1 MPPRAGPPTSAST
14 SASSAM
20 AAGRA
25 GKGKGKGRA
34 RPSFV
39 PSTQAAS
46 RARTDSRHE
55 DGALSGD
62 EEEDDDDED
71 PLALSPI
78 RPSPSTSTLKTTS
91 GIAINVNTSDVGD
104 PSSSSPAPSSRT
116 PRLFKNGVRS
126 TRSGTGAGVN
136 AGVNAG
142 AGSSSSA
149 LKSTRRGGRKTRAA
163 IRKEREEFEMD
174 RGDLV
179 PPSEDEEY
187 EAWREGRK
195 VQALGDT
202 EAEAEGDAVGNDD
215 KMEGGYNREQEDLN
229 TPTKRPK
236 KPDKETTPRTKKSF
250 QILLSSPYRRSR
262 SATTPS
268 IASSAAGSDSHSEEE
283 TDMRSGATSPTQPMS
298 FSQEQEDDVFFPVY
312 EGRRFLHSEAGSSAD
327 AAAFVSLP
335 ADGKEEAESGP
346 RAGMD
351 IDEGG
356 GSDKHVRK
364 RSPKRKSTEDVVM
377 LSQSPDPLAAM
388 ASHSSRI
395 ELSRSPTPQT
405 IPMVDIDQPETGVFE
420 TMLPELLNDN
430 VSVDIEDNLPR
441 ASHPSQIS
449 DHRASPFMAP
459 DHMDNPTTQST
470 VQDSF
475 IAFDPPPGPSMLSQ
489 TPSFLLSPV
498 KKSQT
503 PQSSPSPEQGKE
515 QEFQPSFSDLL
526 DLPPSPRRPISPAP
540 KNRSQYSQSSTKSN
554 ANDIT
559 FTGLTAH
566 SLKNPTPSRPSSP
579 AAPLS
584 PMFAAV
590 AAVVEPAPLPSPP
603 VSMHMTTPSIAD
615 PALEQFRGARTF
627 RTRTVL
633 QLQPYTRERQN
644 YEAQL
649 RKGGLKKGKKAI
661 APSKE
666 VTQEDDEDEAQ
677 AQGDESSE
685 LSAPEES
692 PERIVIGNT
701 PPPPVPK
708 RVRPPKELV
717 EADYDEYFFEHGT
730 VADDADPEAAESLQ
744 KIARRRLKLAKEER
758 RRRREADREKKQF
771 ESLMRGMDGDRSD
784 FGDGEGGSG
793 GEEGTVA
800 VSHQTPGAAKPVSAR
815 IPRPKTYGSK
825 GKPKVARQPPI
836 PEPSPALRAIPPI
849 SPAKSYTGTP
859 TASFR
864 TALSG
869 TGDLDMNMDMDIGYG
884 QPLEEPFMPD
894 MPDNPLSPLRHNDSF
909 YVNDVPPSPVRPHV
923 VQSSSS
929 GSESDSATSLAADD
943 PRKRIAR
950 RMMPAAMLRRLEAEA
965 LEKERRKAEK
975 KRRDQQRMTE
985 SPMRPGRAVV
995 RRGGGHGGLGDLDS
1009 LFSGDE
1015 ADETLDK
1022 TPSAAAGASLRRE
1035 VTNSFER
1042 PIIVS
1047 DDGGSSSEAA
1057 EDNQTEHTLA
1067 RLHRGDFEGIVAGHR
1082 SRPVQTK
1089 MRNGTSR
1096 KQQHAR
1102 SRRPALGLV
1111 KRVRAPSSPSVDYD
1125 DYKALRQTRIDFP
1138 LAERSPLSPVKGKKR
1153 KQPHQP
1159 DRKQR
1164 PAIRLDDHVIFA
1176 TADFEF
1182 DSDHASPRPVAK
1194 QKQAKITARPF
1205 ARTSSAKLISAA
1217 AAAQKDPL
1225 DAGIG
1230 KARSWANFDRFPVDF
1245 DITPL
1250 PSGLYCCSA
1259 SIPGSGKLEKL
1270 AKYLRGEITVSP
1282 VIDSCSDYD
1291 IELRYDMTPAAIQAV
1306 VPLLFDAT
1314 YRQMMVIANEAD
1326 SDLSTTPLAFL
1337 GSYMSAYAEDID
1349 ETRITLKSEIEEA
1362 IHQLN
1367 IKLEELDLRSKSS
1380 REARNIL
1387 LDLRWC
1393 LFELALRIS
1402 PRSNNASALVPECAA
1417 ALIRQLLSF
1426 GFDKTIRPLK
1436 VIMRGESDS
1445 GEITDQTITLWISL
1459 IHASAAWDTHLHS
1472 PNGDTFLSALNSALD
1487 QVFHLD
1493 QVGPIAAE
1501 RIWFLIFGLCALSQF
1516 DSDGRIS
1523 SIFVSSPRWMLVR
1536 RAVGL
1541 IKVAFDE
1548 DAEKR
1553 AQLDQL
1559 QGRDRYVKVMMAR
1572 CVRLSSIW
1580 KWHFDRESF
1589 SVATRDLGIIFKDR
1603 QYRNLPTEPP
1613 VDYPEFITRFDM
1625 SLTAAEDTKR
1635 ETAFELYLRLV
1646 CVAASDIIASAQTLK
1661 EAQQAE
1667 KDVQR
1672 LVMSII
1678 PVSAVKFNRLFPP
1691 SPKELGQ
1698 LVNRYSTMIAACYFS
1713 PSLLSYLL
1721 ANSKKWSP
1729 FEEADFD
1736 SRQICIRGLM
1746 YLAVARRHHQQPLE
1760 PVVNRLAE
1768 IMGCLQAELEILGG
1782 PSAPTLAP
1790 NRKEIERTMVLVV
1803 TCFRLMIKHHS
1814 FDPDEQAKAVY
1825 PDPCLLHESWTVRI
1839 FDLELA
1845 RDLKCGLE
1853 VVATIQAFLDTRSSA
1868 LPRLARQRREAKE
1881 SHSES
1886 MDEFG
1891 SLGIDFTAADV
1902 LALGGD
1908 VGAVEDPTE
1917 KLDAEFASI
1926 IEKVISPKIYR
1937 LLSDML
1943 PPVPDEDVADK
1954 DHELDRQ
1961 VFISKLTKC
1970 WSDCAAVLV
1979 VEHQKLDWS
1988 TFISPFGRQ
1997 SWGRIGD
2004 ERGRVQV
2011 GLHFMLNVAQLDP
2024 ACFTDHQEDFVSLFF
2039 QVIGTD
2045 KLVVENK
2052 YFSAVLAMPG
2062 ALDHPLLSNLGDIE
2076 SLNIGTEME
2085 RTKFMDMRSEALK
2098 AIFATIPDLLR
2109 SSRTPASIKSFI
2121 YRCINLFVSSLI
2133 SYEKSIDLT
2142 KVIHKESYHAFTSTI
2157 IRDLRRLAGE
2167 YITPLSVPGFK
2178 HFTSS

>member
-1 MPPRAGPPTSAST
+1 MAPRAGPST
-14 SASSAM
+14 SISTST
-20 AAGRA
+20 GRR
-25 GKGKGKGRA
+25 KVPQKS

-39 PSTQAAS
+39 LSTQAVS
-46 RARTDSRHE
+46 HPRTTSHDNDDD
-55 DGALSGD
+55 DGNEEQGGSSG
-62 EEEDDDDED
+62 EEDDDDED
-71 PLALSPI
+71 DPLAMSPLR
-78 RPSPSTSTLKTTS
+78 RPSPLTSTSVSTSKSLKPKRRRSTDRQHS
-91 GIAINVNTSDVGD
+91 IADTSDAVHA
-104 PSSSSPAPSSRT
+104 PSSSSPGASVRTSRTRT
-116 PRLFKNGVRS
+116 PR
-126 TRSGTGAGVN
+126 TRATIRTSG
-136 AGVNAG
+136 G
-142 AGSSSSA
+142 AGSSNGA
-149 LKSTRRGGRKTRAA
+149 TTTTRGGGRRKTRAA
-163 IRKEREEFEMD
+163 LREEREQVEMNE
-174 RGDLV
+174 GDLV

-187 EAWREGRK
+187 EAWKESRMIRSVHTENPEKAGDEEEDGSAGGGHDHGAGSGRI
-195 VQALGDT
+195 G
-202 EAEAEGDAVGNDD
+202 
-215 KMEGGYNREQEDLN
+215 

-236 KPDKETTPRTKKSF
+236 KPDKDKERTPYKLNKSF
-250 QILLSSPYRRSR
+250 RSFFSSPYRPSR
-262 SATTPS
+262 ALPS
-268 IASSAAGSDSHSEEE
+268 SSSASTHESDSDRESDLEID
-283 TDMRSGATSPTQPMS
+283 TKSGATSPTQPIS
-298 FSQEQEDDVFFPVY
+298 FSQDDDDDEGSFPLHK
-312 EGRRFLHSEAGSSAD
+312 GRRWLSETGVRGYKTPSTSASAKVYAKD
-327 AAAFVSLP
+327 EALLLDSKAEVSLNGETRSNAGFH
-335 ADGKEEAESGP
+335 ADTGEEAS
-346 RAGMD
+346 
-351 IDEGG
+351 
-356 GSDKHVRK
+356 
-364 RSPKRKSTEDVVM
+364 KSTEDAVM
-377 LSQSPDPLAAM
+377 LPPSPEPFLRKPERQSQTRLS
-388 ASHSSRI
+388 
-395 ELSRSPTPQT
+395 LSRSPTPQT
-405 IPMVDIDQPETGVFE
+405 LPMAEIERPETGVFE
-420 TMLPELLNDN
+420 TMLVQPQNDTEILD
-430 VSVDIEDNLPR
+430 SGPDASPPAGPLDYHDSPR
-441 ASHPSQIS
+441 AAASQ
-449 DHRASPFMAP
+449 P
-459 DHMDNPTTQST
+459 DQST
-470 VQDSF
+470 ASAARSTDPENLMS
-475 IAFDPPPGPSMLSQ
+475 FDPPPGPSMLSQ
-489 TPSFLLSPV
+489 TPSFLQSPD
-498 KKSQT
+498 KRST
-503 PQSSPSPEQGKE
+503 SLRGSPSPEHDI
-515 QEFQPSFSDLL
+515 QPSFSNLL
-526 DLPPSPRRPISPAP
+526 DLPPSPRRLASPAP
-540 KNRSQYSQSSTKSN
+540 EDRQRLLSQSSASSN
-554 ANDIT
+554 ANANDVTIA
-559 FTGLTAH
+559 GLPA
-566 SLKNPTPSRPSSP
+566 SVGPKFSTPSRPSSP

-584 PMFAAV
+584 PIFAAV
-590 AAVVEPAPLPSPP
+590 AQPAPAPSPP
-603 VSMHMTTPSIAD
+603 APVHMSTPPIAD

-633 QLQPYTRERQN
+633 QLQPYTKERQN

-677 AQGDESSE
+677 GGDESSE
-685 LSAPEES
+685 LSALEDS

-701 PPPPVPK
+701 PPPPVPRK
-708 RVRPPKELV
+708 VRAPKELV
-717 EADYDEYFFEHGT
+717 DADYDEYFFEHGT
-730 VADDADPEAAESLQ
+730 VADEEDPEVAESLQ
-744 KIARRRLKLAKEER
+744 KIARRRLKLEKEEKR
-758 RRRREADREKKQF
+758 KRREAEKERKQF
-771 ESLMRGMDGDRSD
+771 ESLMRGMNGNNSGS
-784 FGDGEGGSG
+784 GDGESE
-793 GEEGTVA
+793 GEKGTL
-800 VSHQTPGAAKPVSAR
+800 PVRPNSTR
-815 IPRPKTYGSK
+815 TPRPKTYGSK
-825 GKPKVARQPPI
+825 SKSRPPLA
-836 PEPSPALRAIPPI
+836 PSLPDPSLASRAIPPI
-849 SPAKSYTGTP
+849 SPAKSHTGTP

-869 TGDLDMNMDMDIGYG
+869 TGDMDMDIGYG
-884 QPLEEPFMPD
+884 QPLDGPFMAEMSHIP
-894 MPDNPLSPLRHNDSF
+894 PSPLDRNDSF
-909 YVNDVPPSPVRPHV
+909 FINDLPPSPVRHHA
-923 VQSSSS
+923 VQSSPSD
-929 GSESDSATSLAADD
+929 SESDSAGSLAPDD
-943 PRKRIAR
+943 PRKKIAR

-965 LEKERRKAEK
+965 AEKERRKAEK
-975 KRRDQQRMTE
+975 KRRDQQRITE

-995 RRGGGHGGLGDLDS
+995 RSGGGHGGLGDLDS

-1015 ADETLDK
+1015 ADETLEE
-1022 TPSAAAGASLRRE
+1022 TPSARAAFHRE
-1035 VTNSFER
+1035 ATNSFER
-1042 PIIVS
+1042 PIVVS
-1047 DDGGSSSEAA
+1047 DGGDSSSEAA

-1082 SRPVQTK
+1082 SRQAENK
-1089 MRNGTSR
+1089 RRNATSR
-1096 KQQHAR
+1096 KNRDRA
-1102 SRRPALGLV
+1102 RRPALGLL
-1111 KRVRAPSSPSVDYD
+1111 KRVRAPSSPIADYE
-1125 DYKALRQTRIDFP
+1125 YRTLRQTRIDFP

-1153 KQPHQP
+1153 KQSVRPGA
-1159 DRKQR
+1159 KQR

-1176 TADFEF
+1176 TVDFEF
-1182 DSDHASPRPVAK
+1182 DSDHASPRPTVK
-1194 QKQAKITARPF
+1194 QKQAKLTARPF
-1205 ARTSSAKLISAA
+1205 ARTSSAANLTP
-1217 AAAQKDPL
+1217 QKDSL

-1230 KARSWANFDRFPVDF
+1230 KARSWANFDRFPIDF

-1250 PSGLYCCSA
+1250 PSGLYCSPS
-1259 SIPGSGKLEKL
+1259 SIPGSGKLEAL
-1270 AKYLRGEITVSP
+1270 TKYLRRAITVDP
-1282 VIDSCSDYD
+1282 VIEFCTDYS
-1291 IELRYDMTPAAIQAV
+1291 IEMRFDMTPGGIQAV
-1306 VPLLFDAT
+1306 VPLLFDAM
-1314 YRQMMVIANEAD
+1314 YRQMMAIVNDEN
-1326 SDLSTTPLAFL
+1326 SELSTAPLVFL
-1337 GSYMSAYAEDID
+1337 GLYMSARAEDID
-1349 ETRITLKSEIEEA
+1349 ETRLTLRTELEEA
-1362 IHQLN
+1362 IGQLN
-1367 IKLEELDLRSKSS
+1367 VKLEELDLRSKSS
-1380 REARNIL
+1380 REARSSL
-1387 LDLRWC
+1387 LDLRWS

-1402 PRSNNASALVPECAA
+1402 PRTEDGSTLVTECAV

-1436 VIMRGESDS
+1436 LIMRGESDS
-1445 GEITDQTITLWISL
+1445 GEITDQTITIWISV
-1459 IHASAAWDTHLHS
+1459 IQASAAWDDHQNKST
-1472 PNGDTFLSALNSALD
+1472 DDIFLSALNSALD
-1487 QVFHLD
+1487 HVFHLD

-1572 CVRLSSIW
+1572 CVRLSCIW

-1646 CVAASDIIASAQTLK
+1646 CVAASDIISSAQTLK

-1729 FEEADFD
+1729 FEEADFE

-1768 IMGCLQAELEILGG
+1768 IMGCLQAELEVLGG

-1803 TCFRLMIKHHS
+1803 TCFRMMIKHHS
-1814 FDPDEQAKAVY
+1814 FDPDEQIKAVY
-1825 PDPCLLHESWTVRI
+1825 PDPCLLHESWTIRI
-1839 FDLELA
+1839 FDLELV

-1853 VVATIQAFLDTRSSA
+1853 VVATIQAFLDTRTSA

-1908 VGAVEDPTE
+1908 VGAAEDPTE
-1917 KLDAEFASI
+1917 KQDGEFALI
-1926 IEKVISPKIYR
+1926 IENVISPKIYR

-1943 PPVPDEDVADK
+1943 PPVRDEEEEAADK
-1954 DHELDRQ
+1954 EHQLDRQ

-1997 SWGRIGD
+1997 SWARIGD

-2011 GLHFMLNVAQLDP
+2011 GLYFMLNVAHLDP
-2024 ACFTDHQEDFVSLFF
+2024 ACFGDHQEDFISLFF

-2045 KLVVENK
+2045 KLTVEHK
-2052 YFSAVLAMPG
+2052 YLSALLVMPG
-2062 ALDHPLLSNLGDIE
+2062 ALDYPLLSPLGGME
-2076 SLNIGTEME
+2076 CLQIGTEMD
-2085 RTKFMDMRSEALK
+2085 RTKFMDIRSDVLR
-2098 AIFATIPDLLR
+2098 AIFAIVPDLLR
-2109 SSRTPASIKSFI
+2109 SSQTPASFKSFI
-2121 YRCINLFVSSLI
+2121 YRCINLFVSSLV
-2133 SYEKSIDLT
+2133 SHEKSIDPA
-2142 KVIHKESYHAFTSTI
+2142 KVIHRESYHAFTSTI

-2167 YITPLSVPGFK
+2167 YITPLSVPGLK
-2178 HFTSS
+2178 HFS